1 LLIPTIDSLHYTITL
16 NTYLTHT
23 AVMSTEQRGRDPVVS
38 TGRGGA
44 GNLIRSPSRG
54 VDPDV
59 QVGAERGRS
68 ARDQSL
74 DRVIHSGRGGA
85 GNIRSPSRNPSERI
99 AEERAEE
106 DLQDRLIAES
116 RGRQTDANFSTGRGG
131 AGNISRSKSRS
142 RSAVRGPST
151 PQATGTVH
159 ASGRGGFGNIE
170 ETRESMDEEKRE
182 AMAKY
187 EREVVAKHKAE
198 NGGKP
203 VMTGK
208 GGMGNY
214 AQPGADVS
222 NQSLQEREAYAK
234 VHAHDKGQST
244 GRGGGGNFHGAGER
258 GRVAS
263 GGDKPGVF
271 GNIVRSLSRA
281 AGRDKSSDRPRD

>member
-1 LLIPTIDSLHYTITL
+1 MRAQCMHELIF
-16 NTYLTHT
+16 
-23 AVMSTEQRGRDPVVS
+23 QVS

-74 DRVIHSGRGGA
+74 DRVSLFGCALTSLISHGYGADLQVIHSGRGGA

-203 VMTGK
+203 
-208 GGMGNY
+208 
-214 AQPGADVS
+214 
-222 NQSLQEREAYAK
+222 L
-234 VHAHDKGQST
+234 VH
-244 GRGGGGNFHGAGER
+244 
-258 GRVAS
+258 
-263 GGDKPGVF
+263 
-271 GNIVRSLSRA
+271 L
-281 AGRDKSSDRPRD
+281 PRT

>member
-1 LLIPTIDSLHYTITL
+1 
-16 NTYLTHT
+16 
-23 AVMSTEQRGRDPVVS
+23 VVS